1 MNMFQELKEGMTKPW
16 TKNQENTNQKLYEIN
31 NTIQDLEIKLNK
43 EIEIQKKSKVKLEMK
58 VEVCLTEI

>member
-1 MNMFQELKEGMTKPW
+1 MFQELKEGMTKPW
-16 TKNQENTNQKLYEIN
+16 TINQENTNQKLYEIN

-43 EIEIQKKSKVKLEMK
+43 EIEIQKKTKVKLEMK

>member
-1 MNMFQELKEGMTKPW
+1 MFQELREGMTKPW

-43 EIEIQKKSKVKLEMK
+43 EIEIQKKTKVKLEMK